1 MHPTAISAAIC
12 VVRAYQGVLGKPPFS
27 RVYFLLQPARVCEV
41 CFFQLTSL
49 VHPPGRVPTK
59 DAHGLVG
66 LSVRSTKHPS
76 HLFSQLCPHLHTCAH
91 ALNIPACTFTVAS
104 GFSAQPSNPPFTGP
118 ESHLIKCQSGC
129 VTHPLRTHQQC
140 LIGYRTKS
148 RPSSMT
154 QEALLSWLLVTC
166 FPFSPPALFPTL
178 IPLP

>member
-1 MHPTAISAAIC
+1 M
-12 VVRAYQGVLGKPPFS
+12 
-27 RVYFLLQPARVCEV
+27 

-59 DAHGLVG
+59 DAREFVG

-76 HLFSQLCPHLHTCAH
+76 HLFSRLSPHLHTCAH

-104 GFSAQPSNPPFTGP
+104 GFSAPPSNPPSTVP

-148 RPSSMT
+148 RPISVT

-166 FPFSPPALFPTL
+166 FLLSPPALFAAIITL
-178 IPLP
+178 P